1 MARPSYPKML
11 AGMMWRKYVFAIL
24 YGVLLPDA
32 AALRDTAETLA
43 IAEESGDDLPLDLAV
58 LPRQV
63 I

>member
-1 MARPSYPKML
+1 VAQIR
-11 AGMMWRKYVFAIL
+11 FAIP

-43 IAEESGDDLPLDLAV
+43 IAEESGDDLALDLAV

-63 I
+63 F